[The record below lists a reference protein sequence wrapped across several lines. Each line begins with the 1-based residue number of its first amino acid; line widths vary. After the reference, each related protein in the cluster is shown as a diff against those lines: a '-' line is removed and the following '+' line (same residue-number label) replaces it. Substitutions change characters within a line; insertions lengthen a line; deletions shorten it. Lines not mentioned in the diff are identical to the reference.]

1 MPPEVVAPLPVSFEG
16 IVIVR
21 VVAEGTDVT
30 INFLSSKSDAPKSE
44 LVIELKLS
52 KRIISFSS
60 IPCEPEKVMVTVGDP
75 LVVVKA
81 LVSVVVDL
89 IGCMS

>member
-1 MPPEVVAPLPVSFEG
+1 MPPDVVAPDPDSFDG
-16 IVIVR
+16 IVIVK
-21 VVAEGTDVT
+21 VVDVGIEVT

-60 IPCEPEKVMVTVGDP
+60 IPCEPEKVMVTVGYP